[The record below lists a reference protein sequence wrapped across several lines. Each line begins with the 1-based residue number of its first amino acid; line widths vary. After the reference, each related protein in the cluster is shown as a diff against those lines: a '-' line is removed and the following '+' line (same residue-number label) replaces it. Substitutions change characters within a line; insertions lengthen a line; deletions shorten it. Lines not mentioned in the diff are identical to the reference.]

1 MACLKRYRSRE
12 HPFVLHYMATV
23 NEFDGEE
30 RCNVMYIFLGT
41 MHEQTISDWTAVCLF
56 YKETTRTKSSSWFSF
71 DGNFDNLLQVS
82 GAQVATLK
90 HHKSPV
96 RDCSW
101 HPFNTMLVS
110 SSWDGDVVKW
120 EFAGSGDRPASL
132 NKRVWTR
139 HFYDEY
145 MWCPSN

>member
-1 MACLKRYRSRE
+1 
-12 HPFVLHYMATV
+12 
-23 NEFDGEE
+23 
-30 RCNVMYIFLGT
+30 
-41 MHEQTISDWTAVCLF
+41 
-56 YKETTRTKSSSWFSF
+56 
-71 DGNFDNLLQVS
+71 VS

-145 MWCPSN
+145 M

>member
-1 MACLKRYRSRE
+1 
-12 HPFVLHYMATV
+12 
-23 NEFDGEE
+23 
-30 RCNVMYIFLGT
+30 MYILLGT
-41 MHEQTISDWTAVCLF
+41 IHEQTTSQSGNFAVRLNCCLF
-56 YKETTRTKSSSWFSF
+56 ILQRKNTNKKFKLVLF
-71 DGNFDNLLQVS
+71 CGNSDNSLQVT

-132 NKRVWTR
+132 TKRAWTR

-145 MWCPSN
+145 I